1 MADSL
6 APGAAAPVRPFILLS
21 PAPSLDGRAFSPLTP
36 DVCFSPGWLPV
47 DSWGYRT
54 AINGKGGKS
63 KAHRLAY
70 RLFVGVIPAGALV
83 LHRCGHA
90 GCINPFHL
98 YIGTALQNAL
108 DRRLHGTHCRGK
120 DLPQT
125 KLSDADVLAILASS
139 ERVTDLA
146 REYRVSKSCI
156 SRIRTGHARAYVPQ
170 AASVPQQASAAVTTS
185 GRA

>member
-6 APGAAAPVRPFILLS
+6 APGVFAPVRLDKPLS
-21 PAPSLDGRAFSPLTP
+21 LAPSLDGRAFSPLTP
-36 DVCFSPGWLPV
+36 DVCFNPGWLPV
-47 DSWGYRT
+47 DSWGYR
-54 AINGKGGKS
+54 KGGQI

-70 RLFVGVIPAGALV
+70 RLFVGLIPVGALV
-83 LHRCGHA
+83 LHRCGNA

-98 YIGTALQNAL
+98 YIGTALQNAH

-125 KLSDADVLAILASS
+125 KLSDADVLTILASPK
-139 ERVTDLA
+139 RVTDLA
-146 REYRVSKSCI
+146 LEYGVSKSCI
-156 SRIRTGHARAYVPQ
+156 SRIRTGHARAYVQ
-170 AASVPQQASAAVTTS
+170 AATTS